1 MRPISDAKKGFFTF
15 VFLCG
20 KHSCRSRFFCAHK
33 LPRKSGCSRSQTDP
47 TSTTP
52 TGEKK
57 RKFWHLKR
65 ATKIEKYK
73 RNIQTTAEAI

>member
-20 KHSCRSRFFCAHK
+20 KHSCRSHFFCAHK
-33 LPRKSGCSRSQTDP
+33 LPYRSQTDP

-52 TGEKK
+52 TGKK
-57 RKFWHLKR
+57 KESSGIFNEQPK
-65 ATKIEKYK
+65 
-73 RNIQTTAEAI
+73 